1 MVKLLHN
8 LAGLD
13 KLYQTL
19 MCWIGN
25 QVRILMAGLT
35 PSVTVNHKQRLRE
48 HLEEAFAGYGMYIIG
63 YLGAYLDIS
72 SHRVISTK
80 QFYKECDIIKE
91 SA

>member
-25 QVRILMAGLT
+25 HVRILMAGLT
-35 PSVTVNHKQRLRE
+35 PSVTVNHK
-48 HLEEAFAGYGMYIIG
+48 
-63 YLGAYLDIS
+63 
-72 SHRVISTK
+72 
-80 QFYKECDIIKE
+80 
-91 SA
+91 